1 MMLEPKECPKCGK
14 PFRSIPQNVS
24 APSELSID
32 EETRTGDWSGDT
44 DYEGPGNERAAQ
56 GRILA
61 ECVGGHFVPV
71 VDLIVSEAQRL
82 APPPEKRMSGS
93 CPAST
98 VES

>member
-1 MMLEPKECPKCGK
+1 MVLEPKECLKCGK

-32 EETRTGDWSGDT
+32 EETRTCDWSGDT
-44 DYEGPGNERAAQ
+44 DYEDPGGERAAQ

-71 VDLIVSEAQRL
+71 VDLTVSEAQRL
-82 APPPEKRMSGS
+82 EPPPDKRMSGS
-93 CPAST
+93 
-98 VES
+98 